1 MCYSATVRAEFAAFR
16 RLFPKSRL
24 SIKDFFDL
32 YLRRKNRPLMRTIKA
47 MDAQFA
53 KPWPSSSA
61 SSAKA

>member
-32 YLRRKNRPLMRTIKA
+32 YLRRKMNRPGNGGGYVVKVI
-47 MDAQFA
+47 
-53 KPWPSSSA
+53 A
-61 SSAKA
+61 STEARFIA